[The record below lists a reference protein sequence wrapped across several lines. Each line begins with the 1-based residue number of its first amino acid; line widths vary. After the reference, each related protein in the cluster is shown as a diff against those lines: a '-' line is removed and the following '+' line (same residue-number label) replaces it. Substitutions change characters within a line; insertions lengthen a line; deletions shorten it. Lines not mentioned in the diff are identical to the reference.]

1 MNQAISEA
9 GRRII
14 DAVIDAPVAWR
25 SPGELADRLHWSLEQ
40 TLDEIADLDA
50 GGWLEAWEL
59 VDGPVVTL
67 SVEATAN
74 YGVRL
79 VEVGLDNTPKW
90 ARAGDPDP
98 PGYRASGVFRS
109 QKAASMGMVADGRP
123 SAEHAAI
130 LAEDAE
136 NQKAASG
143 DPRNHAFLE
152 KLPKPTLL
160 IGGGLSPWPGPHQG
174 NGLSC
179 PACRSTRLPPR
190 AYCLWCDRW
199 GLDLD
204 LELDSAITPRKKSQR
219 LQVRMHNPKTNA
231 RRHESERRR
240 RQEKRK
246 ERRNLQASKLK
257 SVAKLDIPFW
267 SGPVAG

>member
-25 SPGELADRLHWSLEQ
+25 SPGELADRLNWSLEQ

-50 GGWLEAWEL
+50 GGWLEAWDL

-79 VEVGLDNTPKW
+79 VEVGHDETLKW
-90 ARAGDPDP
+90 ARSGDPDP
-98 PGYRASGVFRS
+98 PGHRASGVFRS

-123 SAEHAAI
+123 SVEHAAI

-136 NQKAASG
+136 ERDAAIG
-143 DPRNHAFLE
+143 DPRQGAFLE

-160 IGGGLSPWPGPHQG
+160 IGGGLSPWPGPFQ
-174 NGLSC
+174 NDARSC
-179 PACRSTRLPPR
+179 PACQLSRLPPR

-199 GLDLD
+199 GLDL
-204 LELDSAITPRKKSQR
+204 ELGSAVLPRKKSR
-219 LQVRMHNPKTNA
+219 RPQVRMHKPKTDA

-240 RQEKRK
+240 RQQKRK
-246 ERRNLQASKLK
+246 ERRSAQTRGLAS
-257 SVAKLDIPFW
+257 VTNFDIPFW
-267 SGPVAG
+267 SDPIAD